1 MLFGNVHAFTAIA
14 SKELPRNAQNK
25 YGHRIPRT
33 GNFEQIL
40 LHSVLYGHL
49 SPQICQWNS
58 AAIKLNCRGQINWWP
73 FCRSTQLH
81 HHCWWRRRRFKSH
94 SMHLHYSSFLLLP
107 RYSPRSCAIS
117 VCLDGWGKR
126 RRDDPSV
133 GQDNAQ
139 WPLTVAGSGM
149 QTVVVQTFFCSPCL
163 HFSQTTHRVLLLA
176 REESLMS
183 SFPPNAKNNLRG
195 LFTLFDCSL
204 SRPKAPFGTANA
216 YPGLDHSPMTSAT
229 HCFWWF
235 MIYMPRIGSVDG
247 P

>member
-14 SKELPRNAQNK
+14 YKELPRNAQNK

-58 AAIKLNCRGQINWWP
+58 AAIQLNCRGQINWWP
-73 FCRSTQLH
+73 LCRSTQLH

-117 VCLDGWGKR
+117 VAKWMGEETKR
-126 RRDDPSV
+126 RSQQSGKTMPS
-133 GQDNAQ
+133 
-139 WPLTVAGSGM
+139 
-149 QTVVVQTFFCSPCL
+149 
-163 HFSQTTHRVLLLA
+163 
-176 REESLMS
+176 
-183 SFPPNAKNNLRG
+183 
-195 LFTLFDCSL
+195 
-204 SRPKAPFGTANA
+204 
-216 YPGLDHSPMTSAT
+216 DHSPWLVLECRQLLSKRSFAHLASTSRRLHT
-229 HCFWWF
+229 MYCFW
-235 MIYMPRIGSVDG
+235 PE
-247 P
+247 